1 MTSSTLQLAFGLPGG
16 AELLLIFGIVILLFG
31 GSKLPQLG
39 KAIGE
44 GINNFK
50 KSYKDNED
58 ENVQVAEVSSSD
70 EANEI
75 TDQKVEQAVEKE
87 SSASIEDQR

>member
-1 MTSSTLQLAFGLPGG
+1 MTSPTLQLAFGLPGG

-50 KSYKDNED
+50 KSYKDDED
-58 ENVQVAEVSSSD
+58 ENVQVAEVSSGD
-70 EANEI
+70 QVDEI
-75 TDQKVEQAVEKE
+75 TNQKDEEASTTE
-87 SSASIEDQR
+87 SKASIEDKS

>member
-1 MTSSTLQLAFGLPGG
+1 MTSPTIQLAFGLPGG
-16 AELLLIFGIVILLFG
+16 AELLLIFGIVILMFG

-50 KSYKDNED
+50 KSYKDDED

-70 EANEI
+70 QANEI
-75 TDQKVEQAVEKE
+75 TNQKDEQVSQAE
-87 SSASIEDQR
+87 SNTSLEDQR

>member
-16 AELLLIFGIVILLFG
+16 AELLLIFGIVILFLFG

-44 GINNFK
+44 INNFK
-50 KSYKDNED
+50 KSCKDDED

-70 EANEI
+70 QANEI
-75 TDQKVEQAVEKE
+75 TEQKDRRATQE
-87 SSASIEDQR
+87 SNASLEDQR

>member
-39 KAIGE
+39 KAIGQ

-50 KSYKDNED
+50 KSYKED
-58 ENVQVAEVSSSD
+58 EDESVQVAEVSSS
-70 EANEI
+70 NQTSEI
-75 TDQKVEQAVEKE
+75 TEQKDEQAAQE
-87 SSASIEDQR
+87 SNASLEDQR

>member
-1 MTSSTLQLAFGLPGG
+1 MSSSTLQLAFGLPGG

-50 KSYKDNED
+50 KSYKDDED

-70 EANEI
+70 QANEI
-75 TDQKVEQAVEKE
+75 TEQKDE
-87 SSASIEDQR
+87 SATQESNAILEDQR

>member
-1 MTSSTLQLAFGLPGG
+1 MTSPTLQLAFGLPGG

-31 GSKLPQLG
+31 GAKLPQLG

-50 KSYKDNED
+50 KSYKADDD
-58 ENVQVAEVSSSD
+58 ENVQVAEVSPNDAEPETKNDDSTNSL
-70 EANEI
+70 
-75 TDQKVEQAVEKE
+75 
-87 SSASIEDQR
+87 EDKR